1 MCSGEMIMAI
11 SSYSTV
17 TDKFANLTKIPD
29 ENMNEKNR
37 TQKYSGKIGLS
48 VDGVGKYSVTH
59 KDITN
64 ILAGDS
70 QSFLKRSLWE
80 FIRDLFPMYHIKEA
94 KQAIINFVTEPG
106 DKVEMFNRIKSL
118 ANEDQQWRFNATTEF
133 TVDENKDIIVS
144 RVFKININSKDNHND
159 VEENTMHSVFS
170 EDLSLDIYKHNIH
183 FDEKAFQSG
192 MLKIQFPNDNEKLSV
207 YLKNKIP
214 FENITIDLSALEK
227 EALASLKYC
236 NFKKVTFTG
245 AISYENLNGS
255 VFENCFFE
263 DCIFENVS
271 LVSSR
276 RRVKPN
282 NEIPIYGVFKGC
294 FLSHCDINNFNIDTS
309 KIYSVNQDSD
319 VGKPVGAYL
328 FMQSFV
334 YECTL
339 VNGVCKNASVI
350 ASSLLCCKIAK
361 LNGAEMDFIGTS
373 FYHDYRRD
381 YKYDNHFYYCD
392 FSSSDMTCK
401 RNGIRKDLLDFD
413 PREYFKK
420 DGGKLNLDKRISDF
434 IYINIFPN
442 MSEHHYINDKDVG
455 GDIEKYLKLSNCN
468 LLKTCLGE
476 SINGIKLDDCAID
489 PSTTWLSGNLAA
501 NTQIRIPVYMDMKG
515 AIAEN
520 GISDFMENLMEINS
534 WVEEFNNYGKDAKS
548 YYQKELLYLQSL
560 LVKLGSFNLDNEGKK
575 YQLND
580 EAIQY
585 IILNVLYNIEKDI
598 ANEIDIDKVNFMH
611 NLYTGF
617 FWQFHY
623 NEREYLKINRSGIS
637 NSKTFHFHFNF
648 NDLRA
653 LYSSYN
659 KNHKNDNLYDF
670 DSFDKMQKIFL
681 ALNVFKE
688 RTEINYRDYRKV
700 SKYVDD
706 KVDLFSGIERYL
718 LGVIEKN
725 NSYNE
730 ENYGNKKD
738 KYAKLIY
745 ERNYLVATK
754 DQLINESFE
763 LNNKDNKDKKDVA
776 RINEINEILKTID
789 GKLPNISDE
798 ILHLKDETERLE
810 EEYQQENTLNDV
822 VQNIRRWLKENEN
835 MVKAIKKIDTNN
847 MANK

>member
-1 MCSGEMIMAI
+1 MAI

-17 TDKFANLTKIPD
+17 TDKFATLTKMQD
-29 ENMNEKNR
+29 ENLNEKNR

-48 VDGVGKYSVTH
+48 VDDVGKYSVTH

-80 FIRDLFPMYHIKEA
+80 FILDLFPMYHIKEA
-94 KQAIINFVTEPG
+94 KQAIIDFVSETG
-106 DKVEMFNRIKSL
+106 DKADIFNKIKSL
-118 ANEDQQWRFNATTEF
+118 ADQDQQWRFNATTEF
-133 TVDENKDIIVS
+133 IVDENKDIIVS
-144 RVFKININSKDNHND
+144 RVFKININAQDHHIDAEKK
-159 VEENTMHSVFS
+159 TMHSLFS
-170 EDLSLDIYKHNIH
+170 EKISFDIYKHDIH

-192 MLKIQFPNDNEKLSV
+192 MLKIHFPNDNEKLSV

-236 NFKKVTFTG
+236 NFKNVTFTG
-245 AISYENLNGS
+245 NISYENLNGS

-263 DCIFENVS
+263 GCKFENVS
-271 LVSSR
+271 LISSR
-276 RRVKPN
+276 CRVELN
-282 NEIPIYGVFKGC
+282 NEIPIYGVFKEC
-294 FLSHCDINNFNIDTS
+294 FLYRCEIKNFNIDTS
-309 KIYSVNQDSD
+309 KIYSVNQDPN

-339 VNGVCKNASVI
+339 LNGVCKNASII

-361 LNGAEMDFIGTS
+361 LYGAEMDFIGTS
-373 FYHDYRRD
+373 FYHKYRCEL
-381 YKYDNHFYYCD
+381 KYDNHFYMCD

-420 DGGKLNLDKRISDF
+420 DGGKLNLDKHISNL
-434 IYINIFPN
+434 IYVNLFPN
-442 MSEHHYINDKDVG
+442 MSGGHYINDKYVAD
-455 GDIEKYLKLSNCN
+455 DIDKYLKLSNCN

-501 NTQIRIPVYMDMKG
+501 NSQIRIPVYMDMKG

-520 GISDFMENLMEINS
+520 GISDFMENLMEVNS
-534 WVEEFNNYGKDAKS
+534 WVEEFNNYGKDAIS
-548 YYQKELLYLQSL
+548 HYEKELLYLQSL
-560 LVKLGSFNLDNEGKK
+560 LVKLGSFNLDDEGKK
-575 YQLND
+575 YQLNG

-617 FWQFHY
+617 FWQRHY
-623 NEREYLKINRSGIS
+623 DERNYLKINRSAIS
-637 NSKTFHFHFNF
+637 NSARFHFHFNF
-648 NDLRA
+648 NDLRDI
-653 LYSSYN
+653 YKDYN
-659 KNHKNDNLYDF
+659 NNHEDDN
-670 DSFDKMQKIFL
+670 FDKMQKIFL
-681 ALNVFKE
+681 ALNEFKE

-706 KVDLFSGIERYL
+706 KVDLFSSIEQYL
-718 LGVIEKN
+718 RWVIEKN
-725 NSYNE
+725 NDYNK
-730 ENYGNKKD
+730 ENYGDIKD
-738 KYAKLIY
+738 KYAKLIV
-745 ERNYLVATK
+745 ERNDLVDTK
-754 DQLINESFE
+754 DQLIKEGFY
-763 LNNKDNKDKKDVA
+763 LNNKDNKDKKDA
-776 RINEINEILKTID
+776 ERINEIKGIIKVID
-789 GKLPNISDE
+789 GKIPNISKE

-810 EEYQQENTLNDV
+810 KEYQQENTLNDV
-822 VQNIRRWLKENEN
+822 VQNIRSWLKENEN
-835 MVKAIKKIDTNN
+835 MVKAIKKIDTE
-847 MANK
+847 

>member
-1 MCSGEMIMAI
+1 MAI

-17 TDKFANLTKIPD
+17 TDKFATLTKMQD
-29 ENMNEKNR
+29 ENLNEKNR

-48 VDGVGKYSVTH
+48 VDDVGKYSVTH

-80 FIRDLFPMYHIKEA
+80 FILDLFPMYHIKEA
-94 KQAIINFVTEPG
+94 KQAIIDFVSETG
-106 DKVEMFNRIKSL
+106 DKAEIFNKIKSL
-118 ANEDQQWRFNATTEF
+118 ADQDQQWRFNATTEF
-133 TVDENKDIIVS
+133 IVDENKDIIVS
-144 RVFKININSKDNHND
+144 RVFKININAQDHHIDAEKK
-159 VEENTMHSVFS
+159 TMHSLFS
-170 EDLSLDIYKHNIH
+170 EKISFDIYKHDIH

-236 NFKKVTFTG
+236 NFKNVTFTG
-245 AISYENLNGS
+245 NISYENLNGS

-263 DCIFENVS
+263 DCKFENVS
-271 LVSSR
+271 LISSR
-276 RRVKPN
+276 CRVKLN
-282 NEIPIYGVFKGC
+282 NEIPIYGVFKEC
-294 FLSHCDINNFNIDTS
+294 FLYRCEIKNFNIDTS
-309 KIYSVNQDSD
+309 KIYSVNQDPN

-339 VNGVCKNASVI
+339 LNGVCKNASII

-373 FYHDYRRD
+373 FYHKYRCEL
-381 YKYDNHFYYCD
+381 KYDNHFYMCD

-420 DGGKLNLDKRISDF
+420 DGGKLNLDKHISNL
-434 IYINIFPN
+434 IYVNLFPN
-442 MSEHHYINDKDVG
+442 MSGGRYINDKYVAD
-455 GDIEKYLKLSNCN
+455 DIDKYLKLSNCN

-501 NTQIRIPVYMDMKG
+501 NSQIRIPVYMDMKG

-520 GISDFMENLMEINS
+520 GISDFMENLMEVNS
-534 WVEEFNNYGKDAKS
+534 WVEEFNNYGKDAIS
-548 YYQKELLYLQSL
+548 HYEKELLYLQSL
-560 LVKLGSFNLDNEGKK
+560 LVKLGSFNLDDEGKK
-575 YQLND
+575 YQLNG

-617 FWQFHY
+617 FWQRHY
-623 NEREYLKINRSGIS
+623 DERNYLKINRSAIS
-637 NSKTFHFHFNF
+637 NSARFHFHFNF
-648 NDLRA
+648 NDLRDI
-653 LYSSYN
+653 YKDYN
-659 KNHKNDNLYDF
+659 NNHEDDN
-670 DSFDKMQKIFL
+670 FDKMQKIFL
-681 ALNVFKE
+681 ALNEFKE

-706 KVDLFSGIERYL
+706 KVDLFSSIEQYL
-718 LGVIEKN
+718 RWVIEKN
-725 NSYNE
+725 NDYNK
-730 ENYGNKKD
+730 ENYGDIKD
-738 KYAKLIY
+738 KYAKLIV
-745 ERNYLVATK
+745 ERNDLVDTK
-754 DQLINESFE
+754 DQLIKEGFY
-763 LNNKDNKDKKDVA
+763 LNNKDNKDKKDA
-776 RINEINEILKTID
+776 ERINEIKGIIKVID
-789 GKLPNISDE
+789 GKIPNISKE

-810 EEYQQENTLNDV
+810 KEYQQENTLNDV
-822 VQNIRRWLKENEN
+822 VQNIRSWLKENEN
-835 MVKAIKKIDTNN
+835 MVKAIKKIDTE
-847 MANK
+847 

>member
-1 MCSGEMIMAI
+1 M
-11 SSYSTV
+11 
-17 TDKFANLTKIPD
+17 
-29 ENMNEKNR
+29 
-37 TQKYSGKIGLS
+37 S

-94 KQAIINFVTEPG
+94 KQSIINFVTEPG

-118 ANEDQQWRFNATTEF
+118 AAQDQQWRFNATTEF

-144 RVFKININSKDNHND
+144 RVFKINIDSQEHHHDTEK
-159 VEENTMHSVFS
+159 NTMRSLFS
-170 EDLSLDIYKHNIH
+170 EELSLNIYKQNIH
-183 FDEKAFQSG
+183 FDEKVFQSG

-207 YLKNKIP
+207 YLKNKIS
-214 FENITIDLSALEK
+214 FEDITIDLSALEK
-227 EALASLKYC
+227 EVLASLKYC
-236 NFKKVTFTG
+236 NFKNVTFTG
-245 AISYENLNGS
+245 DISYENLNGS

-263 DCIFENVS
+263 DCKFENVS

-282 NEIPIYGVFKGC
+282 NEIPIYGVFKEC
-294 FLSHCDINNFNIDTS
+294 FLYRCEIKNFNIDTS
-309 KIYSVNQDSD
+309 KIYSVNQDPN
-319 VGKPVGAYL
+319 VGKLVGAYL

-334 YECTL
+334 NECTL
-339 VNGVCKNASVI
+339 QDGVCKNASVI
-350 ASSLLCCKIAK
+350 ASSMLCCKIAK

-373 FYHDYRRD
+373 FYHKYRCQ
-381 YKYDNHFYYCD
+381 YIYDNHFYNCD
-392 FSSSDMTCK
+392 FSSSDMTYK
-401 RNGIRKDLLDFD
+401 RNGIREDLLDFD

-420 DGGKLNLDKRISDF
+420 DGGKLNLDKRISDL

-442 MSEHHYINDKDVG
+442 MSDHHYINDKDVG

-468 LLKTCLGE
+468 LRQTCLGE
-476 SINGIKLDDCAID
+476 SINGITLNDCAID
-489 PSTTWLSGNLAA
+489 PSTTRLSVNIAA
-501 NTQIRIPVYMDMKG
+501 NTQISIPAYMEMKG

-534 WVEEFNNYGKDAKS
+534 WVEEFNKYGKDAINL
-548 YYQKELLYLQSL
+548 YQNELLYLQSYL
-560 LVKLGSFNLDNEGKK
+560 IKLGNFNLDDDGKK
-575 YQLND
+575 YKLNS

-585 IILNVLYNIEKDI
+585 IVYNVLHNIENDI
-598 ANEIDIDKVNFMH
+598 ANKIDLDKVNFMH
-611 NLYTGF
+611 ELYTGF

-718 LGVIEKN
+718 L
-725 NSYNE
+725 
-730 ENYGNKKD
+730 
-738 KYAKLIY
+738 
-745 ERNYLVATK
+745 
-754 DQLINESFE
+754 
-763 LNNKDNKDKKDVA
+763 
-776 RINEINEILKTID
+776 
-789 GKLPNISDE
+789 
-798 ILHLKDETERLE
+798 
-810 EEYQQENTLNDV
+810 
-822 VQNIRRWLKENEN
+822 
-835 MVKAIKKIDTNN
+835 
-847 MANK
+847 

>member
-1 MCSGEMIMAI
+1 MAI

-17 TDKFANLTKIPD
+17 TDKFATLTKMQD
-29 ENMNEKNR
+29 ENLNEKNR

-48 VDGVGKYSVTH
+48 VDDVGKYSVTH

-80 FIRDLFPMYHIKEA
+80 FILDLFPMYHIKKA
-94 KQAIINFVTEPG
+94 KQAIIDFVSETG
-106 DKVEMFNRIKSL
+106 DKADIFNKIKSL
-118 ANEDQQWRFNATTEF
+118 ADQDQQWRFNATTEF
-133 TVDENKDIIVS
+133 IVDENKDIIVS
-144 RVFKININSKDNHND
+144 RVFKININAQDHHIDAEKK
-159 VEENTMHSVFS
+159 TMHSLFS
-170 EDLSLDIYKHNIH
+170 EKISFDIYKHDIH

-192 MLKIQFPNDNEKLSV
+192 MLKIHFPNDNEKLSV

-236 NFKKVTFTG
+236 NFKNVTFTG
-245 AISYENLNGS
+245 NISYENLNGS

-263 DCIFENVS
+263 GCKFENVS
-271 LVSSR
+271 LISSR
-276 RRVKPN
+276 CRVKLN
-282 NEIPIYGVFKGC
+282 NEIPIYGVFKEC
-294 FLSHCDINNFNIDTS
+294 FLYRCEIKNFNIDTS
-309 KIYSVNQDSD
+309 KIYSVNQDPN

-339 VNGVCKNASVI
+339 LNGVCKNASII

-373 FYHDYRRD
+373 FHHKYRCEL
-381 YKYDNHFYYCD
+381 KYDNHFYMCD

-420 DGGKLNLDKRISDF
+420 DGGKLNLDKHISNL
-434 IYINIFPN
+434 IYVNLFPN
-442 MSEHHYINDKDVG
+442 MSGGRYINDKYVAD
-455 GDIEKYLKLSNCN
+455 DIDKYLKLSNCN

-501 NTQIRIPVYMDMKG
+501 NSQIRIPVYMDMKG

-520 GISDFMENLMEINS
+520 GISDFMENLMEVNS
-534 WVEEFNNYGKDAKS
+534 WVEEFNNYGKDAIS
-548 YYQKELLYLQSL
+548 HYEKELLYLQSL
-560 LVKLGSFNLDNEGKK
+560 LVKLGSFNLDDEGKK
-575 YQLND
+575 YQLNG

-617 FWQFHY
+617 FWQRHY
-623 NEREYLKINRSGIS
+623 DELNYLKINRSAIS
-637 NSKTFHFHFNF
+637 NSARFHFHFNF
-648 NDLRA
+648 NDLRDI
-653 LYSSYN
+653 YKDYN
-659 KNHKNDNLYDF
+659 NNHEDDN
-670 DSFDKMQKIFL
+670 FDKMQKIFL
-681 ALNVFKE
+681 ALNEFKE

-706 KVDLFSGIERYL
+706 KVDLFSSIEQYL
-718 LGVIEKN
+718 RWVIEKN
-725 NSYNE
+725 NDYNK
-730 ENYGNKKD
+730 ENYGDIKG
-738 KYAKLIY
+738 KYAKLIV
-745 ERNYLVATK
+745 ERNDLVDTK
-754 DQLINESFE
+754 DQLIKEGFY
-763 LNNKDNKDKKDVA
+763 LNNKDNKDKKDA
-776 RINEINEILKTID
+776 ERINEIKGIIKVID
-789 GKLPNISDE
+789 GKIPNISKE

-810 EEYQQENTLNDV
+810 KEYQQENTLNDV
-822 VQNIRRWLKENEN
+822 VQNIRSWLKENEN
-835 MVKAIKKIDTNN
+835 MVKAIKKIDTE
-847 MANK
+847 

>member
-1 MCSGEMIMAI
+1 MAI

-271 LVSSR
+271 LVRSR

-339 VNGVCKNASVI
+339 LNGVCKNASVI

-373 FYHDYRRD
+373 FYHDYRRE

-776 RINEINEILKTID
+776 RINEIKEILKTID

>member
-1 MCSGEMIMAI
+1 MIMAI

-339 VNGVCKNASVI
+339 LNGVCKNASVI

-373 FYHDYRRD
+373 FYHDYRRE

-776 RINEINEILKTID
+776 RINEIKEILKTID

-835 MVKAIKKIDTNN
+835 MVKAIKKIDTE
-847 MANK
+847 

>member
-1 MCSGEMIMAI
+1 MSL
-11 SSYSTV
+11 
-17 TDKFANLTKIPD
+17 DD
-29 ENMNEKNR
+29 
-37 TQKYSGKIGLS
+37 
-48 VDGVGKYSVTH
+48 VGKYSITH

-80 FIRDLFPMYHIKEA
+80 FILDLFPMSHIKEA
-94 KQAIINFVTEPG
+94 KQAIVDFVTKTD
-106 DKVEMFNRIKSL
+106 DKVEMFNRVKSL
-118 ANEDQQWRFNATTEF
+118 ADQDQQWRFNTTTEF

-144 RVFKININSKDNHND
+144 RVFNININAQDYHND
-159 VEENTMHSVFS
+159 AEKNTMRSLFS
-170 EDLSLDIYKHNIH
+170 EELSLDIYKHDIH
-183 FDEKAFQSG
+183 FDQKAFQSG

-255 VFENCFFE
+255 VFGNCFFE

-276 RRVKPN
+276 YRVKPN
-282 NEIPIYGVFKGC
+282 NEIPIYGVFKEC
-294 FLSHCDINNFNIDTS
+294 FLYRCEIKNFNIDTS
-309 KIYSVNQDSD
+309 KIYSVNQDPN

-334 YECTL
+334 DECTL
-339 VNGVCKNASVI
+339 QDGVCKNASVI

-373 FYHDYRRD
+373 FYHKYKCEL
-381 YKYDNHFYYCD
+381 KYDNHFYNCD
-392 FSSSDMTCK
+392 FSSSDMTYK

-420 DGGKLNLDKRISDF
+420 DGGKLNLDKRISDL
-434 IYINIFPN
+434 IYINLFPK
-442 MSEHHYINDKDVG
+442 MSGGRYINDKYVA

-468 LLKTCLGE
+468 LLETCLGE
-476 SINGIKLDDCAID
+476 SINGITLNDCAID
-489 PSTTWLSGNLAA
+489 HLTTWLSSNLAA

-520 GISDFMENLMEINS
+520 GISDFMKNLMEINS
-534 WVEEFNNYGKDAKS
+534 WVEEFNNHGKDAES

-560 LVKLGSFNLDNEGKK
+560 LVKLGRFNLDDEGKK
-575 YQLND
+575 YQLNG

-585 IILNVLYNIEKDI
+585 IILKVLYNIEKDI

-611 NLYTGF
+611 KLYTGF
-617 FWQFHY
+617 FWQRPY
-623 NEREYLKINRSGIS
+623 DQRNYLKINRSAIS
-637 NSKTFHFHFNF
+637 NSKTFHFHFDF
-648 NDLRA
+648 NDLRNI
-653 LYSSYN
+653 YKEYN
-659 KNHKNDNLYDF
+659 KNHKD

-681 ALNVFKE
+681 ALNEFKE
-688 RTEINYRDYRKV
+688 RTKINYRDYRKV

-706 KVDLFSGIERYL
+706 KVDLFSGIEQYL
-718 LGVIEKN
+718 REVIEKN
-725 NSYNE
+725 NSYNK
-730 ENYGNKKD
+730 ENYTAKKQKEAD
-738 KYAKLIY
+738 LFMLRNNLVKTKAKLS
-745 ERNYLVATK
+745 E
-754 DQLINESFE
+754 ESCM
-763 LNNKDNKDKKDVA
+763 LNKEDKKDA
-776 RINEINEILKTID
+776 AKIRKINETLNKIDDEIATID
-789 GKLPNISDE
+789 KE
-798 ILHLKDETERLE
+798 IVKLKDETERLE
-810 EEYQQENTLNDV
+810 KEYEQENTLNDV
-822 VQNIRRWLKENEN
+822 VQNIRSWLKENQN
-835 MVKAIKKIDTNN
+835 MVKAIKKIDTE
-847 MANK
+847 

>member
-1 MCSGEMIMAI
+1 MSL
-11 SSYSTV
+11 
-17 TDKFANLTKIPD
+17 DD
-29 ENMNEKNR
+29 
-37 TQKYSGKIGLS
+37 
-48 VDGVGKYSVTH
+48 VGKYSVTH

-80 FIRDLFPMYHIKEA
+80 FILDLFPMSHIKEA
-94 KQAIINFVTEPG
+94 KQAIVDFVTKTD
-106 DKVEMFNRIKSL
+106 DKVEMFNRVKSL
-118 ANEDQQWRFNATTEF
+118 ADQDQQWRFNTTTEF

-144 RVFKININSKDNHND
+144 RVFNININAQDYHND
-159 VEENTMHSVFS
+159 AEKNTMRSLFS
-170 EDLSLDIYKHNIH
+170 EELSLDIYKHDIH
-183 FDEKAFQSG
+183 FDQKAFQSG

-255 VFENCFFE
+255 VFGNCFFE

-276 RRVKPN
+276 YRVKPN
-282 NEIPIYGVFKGC
+282 NEIPIYGVFKEC
-294 FLSHCDINNFNIDTS
+294 FLYRCEIKNFNIDTS
-309 KIYSVNQDSD
+309 KIYSVNQEPN

-334 YECTL
+334 DECTL
-339 VNGVCKNASVI
+339 QDGVCKNASVI

-373 FYHDYRRD
+373 FYHKYKCEL
-381 YKYDNHFYYCD
+381 KYDNHFYNCD
-392 FSSSDMTCK
+392 FSSSDMTYK

-420 DGGKLNLDKRISDF
+420 DGGKLNLDKRISDL
-434 IYINIFPN
+434 IYINLFPK
-442 MSEHHYINDKDVG
+442 MSGGRYINDKYVA

-468 LLKTCLGE
+468 LLETCLGE
-476 SINGIKLDDCAID
+476 SINGITLNDCAID
-489 PSTTWLSGNLAA
+489 HLTTWLSGNLAA

-520 GISDFMENLMEINS
+520 GISDFMKNLMEINS
-534 WVEEFNNYGKDAKS
+534 WVEEFNNHGKDAES

-560 LVKLGSFNLDNEGKK
+560 LVKLGRFNLDDEGKK
-575 YQLND
+575 YQLNG

-585 IILNVLYNIEKDI
+585 IILKVLYNIEKDI

-611 NLYTGF
+611 KLYTGF
-617 FWQFHY
+617 FWQRPY
-623 NEREYLKINRSGIS
+623 DQRNYLKINRSAIS
-637 NSKTFHFHFNF
+637 NSKTFHFHFDF
-648 NDLRA
+648 NDLRNI
-653 LYSSYN
+653 YKEYN
-659 KNHKNDNLYDF
+659 KNHKD

-681 ALNVFKE
+681 ALNEFKE
-688 RTEINYRDYRKV
+688 RTKINYRDYRKV

-706 KVDLFSGIERYL
+706 KVDLFSGIEQYL
-718 LGVIEKN
+718 REVIEKN
-725 NSYNE
+725 NSYNK
-730 ENYGNKKD
+730 ENYTAKKQKEAD
-738 KYAKLIY
+738 LFMLRNNLVKTKAKLS
-745 ERNYLVATK
+745 E
-754 DQLINESFE
+754 ESCM
-763 LNNKDNKDKKDVA
+763 LNKEDKKDA
-776 RINEINEILKTID
+776 AKIRKINETLNKIDDEIATID
-789 GKLPNISDE
+789 KE
-798 ILHLKDETERLE
+798 IVKLKDETERLE
-810 EEYQQENTLNDV
+810 KEYEQENTLNDV
-822 VQNIRRWLKENEN
+822 VQNIRSWLKENQN
-835 MVKAIKKIDTNN
+835 MVKAIKKIDTE
-847 MANK
+847 

>member
-1 MCSGEMIMAI
+1 MAI

-17 TDKFANLTKIPD
+17 TDKFANLTKMPD

-339 VNGVCKNASVI
+339 LNGVCKNASVI

-373 FYHDYRRD
+373 FYHDYRRE

-476 SINGIKLDDCAID
+476 SINGIEFYDCAID

-534 WVEEFNNYGKDAKS
+534 WVEEFNNYSKDAKS
-548 YYQKELLYLQSL
+548 HYQKELLYLKSL
-560 LVKLGSFNLDNEGKK
+560 LVKLGSFNLDDEGKK

-585 IILNVLYNIEKDI
+585 IILNVLHNIEKDI

-653 LYSSYN
+653 LYSSYD
-659 KNHKNDNLYDF
+659 KNHKNDNFYDF

-681 ALNVFKE
+681 ALNEFKD
-688 RTEINYRDYRKV
+688 RSKINYRDYREV
-700 SKYVDD
+700 SEYIID
-706 KVDLFSGIERYL
+706 KIDLFSSIEQYL
-718 LGVIEKN
+718 QTVIEKN
-725 NSYNE
+725 NSYNK
-730 ENYGNKKD
+730 ENYGDKKD
-738 KYAKLIY
+738 KYANLMVEI
-745 ERNYLVATK
+745 NDLVDTK
-754 DQLINESFE
+754 DQLTKEDFY
-763 LNNKDNKDKKDVA
+763 LNNKDNKDKKDVD
-776 RINEINEILKTID
+776 RINEIKRIIKIID
-789 GKLPNISDE
+789 GKIPNISKE
-798 ILHLKDETERLE
+798 ILYLKDETERLE
-810 EEYQQENTLNDV
+810 KEYQQENTLNDV
-822 VQNIRRWLKENEN
+822 VQNIRRWLKENQN
-835 MVKAIKKIDTNN
+835 MVKAIKKTDTE
-847 MANK
+847 

>member
-1 MCSGEMIMAI
+1 MAI

-17 TDKFANLTKIPD
+17 TDKFATLTKMPD
-29 ENMNEKNR
+29 ENLNEKNR

-48 VDGVGKYSVTH
+48 LDDVGKYSVTH

-80 FIRDLFPMYHIKEA
+80 FILDLFPMSHIKEA
-94 KQAIINFVTEPG
+94 KQAIVDFVTKTD
-106 DKVEMFNRIKSL
+106 DKVEMFNRVKSL
-118 ANEDQQWRFNATTEF
+118 ADQDQQWRFNTTTEF

-144 RVFKININSKDNHND
+144 RVFNININAQDYHND
-159 VEENTMHSVFS
+159 AEKNTMRSLFS
-170 EDLSLDIYKHNIH
+170 EELSLDIYKHDIH
-183 FDEKAFQSG
+183 FDQKAFQSG

-255 VFENCFFE
+255 VFGNCFFE

-276 RRVKPN
+276 YRVKPN
-282 NEIPIYGVFKGC
+282 NEIPIYGVFKEC
-294 FLSHCDINNFNIDTS
+294 FLYRCEIKNFNIDTS
-309 KIYSVNQDSD
+309 KIYSVNQDPN

-339 VNGVCKNASVI
+339 LNGVCKNASII

-373 FYHDYRRD
+373 FYHKYRCEL
-381 YKYDNHFYYCD
+381 KYDNHFYMCD

-420 DGGKLNLDKRISDF
+420 DGGKLNLDKHISNL
-434 IYINIFPN
+434 IYVNLFPN
-442 MSEHHYINDKDVG
+442 MSGGRYINDKYVAD
-455 GDIEKYLKLSNCN
+455 DIDKYLKLSNCN

-501 NTQIRIPVYMDMKG
+501 NSQIRIPVYMDMKG

-520 GISDFMENLMEINS
+520 GISDFMENLMEVNS
-534 WVEEFNNYGKDAKS
+534 WVEEFNNHGKDAIS
-548 YYQKELLYLQSL
+548 HYEKELLYLQSL
-560 LVKLGSFNLDNEGKK
+560 LVKLGSFNLDDEGKK
-575 YQLND
+575 YQLNG

-617 FWQFHY
+617 FWQRPY
-623 NEREYLKINRSGIS
+623 DERNYLKINRSAIS
-637 NSKTFHFHFNF
+637 NSARFHFHFNF
-648 NDLRA
+648 NDLRDI
-653 LYSSYN
+653 YKDYN
-659 KNHKNDNLYDF
+659 NNHEDDN
-670 DSFDKMQKIFL
+670 FDKMQKIFL
-681 ALNVFKE
+681 ALNEFKE
-688 RTEINYRDYRKV
+688 RTEINYRDYRNV

-706 KVDLFSGIERYL
+706 KVDLFSSIEQYL
-718 LGVIEKN
+718 RWIIEKN
-725 NSYNE
+725 NDYNK
-730 ENYGNKKD
+730 ENYGDIKD
-738 KYAKLIY
+738 KYAKLMV
-745 ERNYLVATK
+745 ERNDLVDTK
-754 DQLINESFE
+754 DQLIKEVFY
-763 LNNKDNKDKKDVA
+763 LNNKDDKDKKYAD
-776 RINEINEILKTID
+776 RINEIKGIIKTID
-789 GKLPNISDE
+789 EKVPNISKE
-798 ILHLKDETERLE
+798 ILHLKDKTERLE
-810 EEYQQENTLNDV
+810 KEYEQENTLNDV
-822 VQNIRRWLKENEN
+822 VQNIRSWLKENQN
-835 MVKAIKKIDTNN
+835 MVKAIKKIDTE
-847 MANK
+847 

>member
-1 MCSGEMIMAI
+1 MAI

-17 TDKFANLTKIPD
+17 TDKFATLTKMPD
-29 ENMNEKNR
+29 ENLNEKNR

-48 VDGVGKYSVTH
+48 LDDVGKYSVTH

-80 FIRDLFPMYHIKEA
+80 FILVLFPMSHIKEA
-94 KQAIINFVTEPG
+94 KQAIVDFVTKTD
-106 DKVEMFNRIKSL
+106 DKVEMFNRVKSL
-118 ANEDQQWRFNATTEF
+118 ADQDQQWRFNTTTEF

-144 RVFKININSKDNHND
+144 RVFNININAQDYHND
-159 VEENTMHSVFS
+159 AEKNTMRSLFS
-170 EDLSLDIYKHNIH
+170 EELSLDIYKHDIH
-183 FDEKAFQSG
+183 FDQKAFQSG

-255 VFENCFFE
+255 VFGNCFFE

-276 RRVKPN
+276 YRVKPN
-282 NEIPIYGVFKGC
+282 NEIPIYGVFKEC
-294 FLSHCDINNFNIDTS
+294 FLYRCEIKKFNIDTS
-309 KIYSVNQDSD
+309 KIYSVNQDPN

-339 VNGVCKNASVI
+339 LNGVCKNASII

-373 FYHDYRRD
+373 FYHKYRCEL
-381 YKYDNHFYYCD
+381 KYDNHFYMCD

-420 DGGKLNLDKRISDF
+420 DGGKLNLDKHISNL
-434 IYINIFPN
+434 IYVNLFPN
-442 MSEHHYINDKDVG
+442 MSGGRYINDKYVAD
-455 GDIEKYLKLSNCN
+455 DIDKYLKLSNCN

-501 NTQIRIPVYMDMKG
+501 NSQIRIPVYMDMKG

-520 GISDFMENLMEINS
+520 GISDFMENLMEVNS
-534 WVEEFNNYGKDAKS
+534 WVEEFNNHGKDAIS
-548 YYQKELLYLQSL
+548 HYEKELLYLQSL
-560 LVKLGSFNLDNEGKK
+560 LVKLGSFNLDDEGKK
-575 YQLND
+575 YQLNG

-617 FWQFHY
+617 FWQRPY
-623 NEREYLKINRSGIS
+623 DERNYLKINRSAIS
-637 NSKTFHFHFNF
+637 NSARFHFHFNF
-648 NDLRA
+648 NDLRDI
-653 LYSSYN
+653 YKDYN
-659 KNHKNDNLYDF
+659 NNHEDDN
-670 DSFDKMQKIFL
+670 FDKMQKIFL
-681 ALNVFKE
+681 ALNEFKE
-688 RTEINYRDYRKV
+688 RTEINYRDYRNV

-706 KVDLFSGIERYL
+706 KVDLFSSIEQYL
-718 LGVIEKN
+718 WWIIEKN
-725 NSYNE
+725 NDYNK
-730 ENYGNKKD
+730 ENYGDIKD
-738 KYAKLIY
+738 KYAKLMV
-745 ERNYLVATK
+745 ERNDLVDTK
-754 DQLINESFE
+754 DQLIKEVFY
-763 LNNKDNKDKKDVA
+763 LNNKDNKDKKYAD
-776 RINEINEILKTID
+776 RINEIKGIIKTID
-789 GKLPNISDE
+789 EKVPNISKE
-798 ILHLKDETERLE
+798 ILHLKDKTERLE
-810 EEYQQENTLNDV
+810 KEYEQENTLNDV
-822 VQNIRRWLKENEN
+822 VQNIRSWLKENQN
-835 MVKAIKKIDTNN
+835 MVKAIKKIDTE
-847 MANK
+847 

>member
-1 MCSGEMIMAI
+1 M
-11 SSYSTV
+11 
-17 TDKFANLTKIPD
+17 
-29 ENMNEKNR
+29 
-37 TQKYSGKIGLS
+37 S

-339 VNGVCKNASVI
+339 LNGVCKNASVI

-373 FYHDYRRD
+373 FYHDYRRE

-745 ERNYLVATK
+745 ERNYL
-754 DQLINESFE
+754 
-763 LNNKDNKDKKDVA
+763 
-776 RINEINEILKTID
+776 
-789 GKLPNISDE
+789 
-798 ILHLKDETERLE
+798 
-810 EEYQQENTLNDV
+810 
-822 VQNIRRWLKENEN
+822 
-835 MVKAIKKIDTNN
+835 
-847 MANK
+847 

>member
-1 MCSGEMIMAI
+1 MSL
-11 SSYSTV
+11 
-17 TDKFANLTKIPD
+17 DD
-29 ENMNEKNR
+29 
-37 TQKYSGKIGLS
+37 
-48 VDGVGKYSVTH
+48 VGKYSVTH

-80 FIRDLFPMYHIKEA
+80 FILDLFPMSHIKEA
-94 KQAIINFVTEPG
+94 KQAIVDFVTKTD
-106 DKVEMFNRIKSL
+106 DKVEMFNRVKSL
-118 ANEDQQWRFNATTEF
+118 ADQDQQWRFNTTTEF

-144 RVFKININSKDNHND
+144 RVFNININAQDYHND
-159 VEENTMHSVFS
+159 AEKNTMRSLFS
-170 EDLSLDIYKHNIH
+170 EELSLDIYKHDIH
-183 FDEKAFQSG
+183 FDQKAFQSG

-207 YLKNKIP
+207 YLKNKIL

-236 NFKKVTFTG
+236 NFKKMTFTG

-255 VFENCFFE
+255 VFGNCFFE

-276 RRVKPN
+276 YRVKPN
-282 NEIPIYGVFKGC
+282 NEIPIYGVFKEC
-294 FLSHCDINNFNIDTS
+294 FLYRCEIKNFNIDTS
-309 KIYSVNQDSD
+309 KIYSVNQDPN

-339 VNGVCKNASVI
+339 LNGVCKNASII

-373 FYHDYRRD
+373 FYHKYRCEL
-381 YKYDNHFYYCD
+381 KYDNHFYMCD

-420 DGGKLNLDKRISDF
+420 DGGKLNLDKHISNL
-434 IYINIFPN
+434 IYVNLFPN
-442 MSEHHYINDKDVG
+442 MSGGRYINDKYVAD
-455 GDIEKYLKLSNCN
+455 DIDKYLKLSNCN
-468 LLKTCLGE
+468 LLKTCFGE

-501 NTQIRIPVYMDMKG
+501 NSQIRIPVYMDMKG

-520 GISDFMENLMEINS
+520 GISDFMENLMEVNS
-534 WVEEFNNYGKDAKS
+534 WVEEFNNHGKDAIS
-548 YYQKELLYLQSL
+548 HYEKELLYLQSL
-560 LVKLGSFNLDNEGKK
+560 LVKLGSFNLDDEGKK
-575 YQLND
+575 YQLNG

-617 FWQFHY
+617 FWQRPY
-623 NEREYLKINRSGIS
+623 DERNYLKINRSAIS
-637 NSKTFHFHFNF
+637 NSARFHFHFNF
-648 NDLRA
+648 NDLRDI
-653 LYSSYN
+653 YKDYN
-659 KNHKNDNLYDF
+659 NNHEDDN
-670 DSFDKMQKIFL
+670 FDKMQKIFL
-681 ALNVFKE
+681 ALNEFKE
-688 RTEINYRDYRKV
+688 RTEINYRDYRNV

-706 KVDLFSGIERYL
+706 KVDLFSSIEQYL
-718 LGVIEKN
+718 RWIIEKN
-725 NSYNE
+725 NDYNK
-730 ENYGNKKD
+730 ENYGDIKD
-738 KYAKLIY
+738 KYAKLMV
-745 ERNYLVATK
+745 ERNDLVDTK
-754 DQLINESFE
+754 DQLIKEVFY
-763 LNNKDNKDKKDVA
+763 LNNKDNKDKKYAD
-776 RINEINEILKTID
+776 RINEIKGIIKTID
-789 GKLPNISDE
+789 EKVPNISKE
-798 ILHLKDETERLE
+798 ILHLKDKTERLE
-810 EEYQQENTLNDV
+810 KEYEQENTLNDV
-822 VQNIRRWLKENEN
+822 VQNIRSWLKENQN
-835 MVKAIKKIDTNN
+835 MVKAIKKIDTE
-847 MANK
+847 

>member
-1 MCSGEMIMAI
+1 MAI

-17 TDKFANLTKIPD
+17 TDKFATLTKMPD
-29 ENMNEKNR
+29 ENLNEKNR

-48 VDGVGKYSVTH
+48 LDDVGKYSVTH

-80 FIRDLFPMYHIKEA
+80 FILDLFPMSHIKEA
-94 KQAIINFVTEPG
+94 KQAIVDFVTKTD
-106 DKVEMFNRIKSL
+106 DKVEMFNRVKSL
-118 ANEDQQWRFNATTEF
+118 ADQDQQWRFNTTTEF

-144 RVFKININSKDNHND
+144 RVFNININAQDYHND
-159 VEENTMHSVFS
+159 AEKNTMRSLFS
-170 EDLSLDIYKHNIH
+170 EELSLDIYKHDIH
-183 FDEKAFQSG
+183 FDQKAFQSG

-255 VFENCFFE
+255 VFGNCFFE

-276 RRVKPN
+276 YRVKPN
-282 NEIPIYGVFKGC
+282 NEIPIYGVFKEC
-294 FLSHCDINNFNIDTS
+294 FLYRCEIKNFNIDTS
-309 KIYSVNQDSD
+309 KIYSVNQDPN

-339 VNGVCKNASVI
+339 LNGVCKNASII

-373 FYHDYRRD
+373 FYHKYRCEL
-381 YKYDNHFYYCD
+381 KYDNHFYMCD

-420 DGGKLNLDKRISDF
+420 DGGKLNLDKHISNL
-434 IYINIFPN
+434 IYVNLFPN
-442 MSEHHYINDKDVG
+442 MSGGRYINDKYVAD
-455 GDIEKYLKLSNCN
+455 DIDKYLKLSNCN

-501 NTQIRIPVYMDMKG
+501 NSQIRIPVYMDMKG

-520 GISDFMENLMEINS
+520 GISDFMENLMEVNS
-534 WVEEFNNYGKDAKS
+534 WVEEFNNHGKDAIS
-548 YYQKELLYLQSL
+548 HYEKELLYLQSL
-560 LVKLGSFNLDNEGKK
+560 LVKLGSFNLDDEGKK
-575 YQLND
+575 YQLNG

-617 FWQFHY
+617 FWQRPY
-623 NEREYLKINRSGIS
+623 DERNYLKINRSAIS
-637 NSKTFHFHFNF
+637 NSARFHFHFNF
-648 NDLRA
+648 NDLRDI
-653 LYSSYN
+653 YKDYN
-659 KNHKNDNLYDF
+659 NNHEDDN
-670 DSFDKMQKIFL
+670 FDKMQKIFL
-681 ALNVFKE
+681 ALNEFKE
-688 RTEINYRDYRKV
+688 RTEINYRDYRNV

-706 KVDLFSGIERYL
+706 KVDLFSSIEQYL
-718 LGVIEKN
+718 RWIIEKN
-725 NSYNE
+725 NDYNK
-730 ENYGNKKD
+730 ENYGDIKD
-738 KYAKLIY
+738 KYAKLMV
-745 ERNYLVATK
+745 ERNDLVDTK
-754 DQLINESFE
+754 DQLIKEVFY
-763 LNNKDNKDKKDVA
+763 LNNKDNKDKKYAD
-776 RINEINEILKTID
+776 RINEIKRIIKTID
-789 GKLPNISDE
+789 EKVPNISKE
-798 ILHLKDETERLE
+798 ILHLKDKTERLE
-810 EEYQQENTLNDV
+810 KEYEQENTLNDV
-822 VQNIRRWLKENEN
+822 VQNIRSWLKENQN
-835 MVKAIKKIDTNN
+835 MVKAIKKIDTE
-847 MANK
+847 

>member
-1 MCSGEMIMAI
+1 M
-11 SSYSTV
+11 
-17 TDKFANLTKIPD
+17 
-29 ENMNEKNR
+29 
-37 TQKYSGKIGLS
+37 S

-339 VNGVCKNASVI
+339 LNGVCKNASVI

-373 FYHDYRRD
+373 FYHDYRRE

-476 SINGIKLDDCAID
+476 SINGIEFYDCAID

-534 WVEEFNNYGKDAKS
+534 WVEEFNNYSKDAKS
-548 YYQKELLYLQSL
+548 HYQKELLYLKSL
-560 LVKLGSFNLDNEGKK
+560 LVKLGSFNLDDEGKK

-585 IILNVLYNIEKDI
+585 IILNVLHNIEKDI

-653 LYSSYN
+653 LYSSYD
-659 KNHKNDNLYDF
+659 KNHKNDNFYDF

-681 ALNVFKE
+681 ALNEFKD
-688 RTEINYRDYRKV
+688 RSKINYRDYREV
-700 SKYVDD
+700 SEYIID
-706 KVDLFSGIERYL
+706 KIDLFSSIEQYL
-718 LGVIEKN
+718 QTVIEKN
-725 NSYNE
+725 NSYNK
-730 ENYGNKKD
+730 ENYGDKKD
-738 KYAKLIY
+738 KYANLMVEI
-745 ERNYLVATK
+745 NDLVDTK
-754 DQLINESFE
+754 DQLTKEDFY
-763 LNNKDNKDKKDVA
+763 LNNKDNKDKKDVD
-776 RINEINEILKTID
+776 RINEIKRIIKIID
-789 GKLPNISDE
+789 GKIPNISKE
-798 ILHLKDETERLE
+798 ILYLKDETERLE
-810 EEYQQENTLNDV
+810 KEYQQENTLNDV
-822 VQNIRRWLKENEN
+822 VQNIRRWLKENQN
-835 MVKAIKKIDTNN
+835 MVKAIKKTDTE
-847 MANK
+847 

>member
-1 MCSGEMIMAI
+1 MAI

-17 TDKFANLTKIPD
+17 TDKFANLTKMPD

-339 VNGVCKNASVI
+339 LNGVCKNASVI

-373 FYHDYRRD
+373 FYHDYRRE

-476 SINGIKLDDCAID
+476 SINGIEFYDCAID

-534 WVEEFNNYGKDAKS
+534 WVEEFNNYSKDAKS
-548 YYQKELLYLQSL
+548 HYQKELLYLKSL
-560 LVKLGSFNLDNEGKK
+560 LVKLGSFNLDDEGKK

-585 IILNVLYNIEKDI
+585 IILNVLHNIEKDI

-653 LYSSYN
+653 LYSSYD
-659 KNHKNDNLYDF
+659 KNHKNDNFYDF

-681 ALNVFKE
+681 ALNEFKD
-688 RTEINYRDYRKV
+688 RSKINYRDYREV
-700 SKYVDD
+700 SEYIID
-706 KVDLFSGIERYL
+706 KIDLFSSIEQYL
-718 LGVIEKN
+718 QTVIEKN
-725 NSYNE
+725 NSYNK
-730 ENYGNKKD
+730 ENYGDKKY
-738 KYAKLIY
+738 KYANLMVEI
-745 ERNYLVATK
+745 NDLVDTK
-754 DQLINESFE
+754 DQLTKEDFY
-763 LNNKDNKDKKDVA
+763 LNNKDNKDKKDVD
-776 RINEINEILKTID
+776 RINEIKRIIKIID
-789 GKLPNISDE
+789 GKIPNISKE
-798 ILHLKDETERLE
+798 ILYLKDETERLE
-810 EEYQQENTLNDV
+810 KEYQQENTLNDV
-822 VQNIRRWLKENEN
+822 VQNIRRWLKENQN
-835 MVKAIKKIDTNN
+835 MVKAIKKTDTE
-847 MANK
+847 

>member
-1 MCSGEMIMAI
+1 MSL
-11 SSYSTV
+11 
-17 TDKFANLTKIPD
+17 DD
-29 ENMNEKNR
+29 
-37 TQKYSGKIGLS
+37 
-48 VDGVGKYSVTH
+48 VGKYSVTH

-80 FIRDLFPMYHIKEA
+80 FILDLFPMSHIKEA
-94 KQAIINFVTEPG
+94 KQAIVDFVTKTD
-106 DKVEMFNRIKSL
+106 DKVEMFNRVKSL
-118 ANEDQQWRFNATTEF
+118 ADQEQQWRFNTTTEF

-144 RVFKININSKDNHND
+144 RVFNININAQDYHND
-159 VEENTMHSVFS
+159 AEKNTMRSLFP
-170 EDLSLDIYKHNIH
+170 EELSLDIYKHDIH
-183 FDEKAFQSG
+183 FDQKAFQSG

-255 VFENCFFE
+255 VFGNCFFE

-276 RRVKPN
+276 YRVKPN
-282 NEIPIYGVFKGC
+282 NEIPIYGVFKEC
-294 FLSHCDINNFNIDTS
+294 FLYRCEIKNFNIDTS
-309 KIYSVNQDSD
+309 KIYSVNQDPN

-334 YECTL
+334 DECTL
-339 VNGVCKNASVI
+339 QDGVCKNASVI

-373 FYHDYRRD
+373 FYHKYKCEL
-381 YKYDNHFYYCD
+381 KYDNHFYNCD
-392 FSSSDMTCK
+392 FSSSDMTYK

-420 DGGKLNLDKRISDF
+420 DGGKLNLDKHISNL
-434 IYINIFPN
+434 IYVNLFPN
-442 MSEHHYINDKDVG
+442 MSGGRYINDKYVAD
-455 GDIEKYLKLSNCN
+455 DIDKYLKLSNCN

-489 PSTTWLSGNLAA
+489 HLTTWLSGNLAA

-520 GISDFMENLMEINS
+520 GISDFMKNLMEINS
-534 WVEEFNNYGKDAKS
+534 WVEEFNKYGKDAES
-548 YYQKELLYLQSL
+548 HYQKELLYLQSL
-560 LVKLGSFNLDNEGKK
+560 LVKLGRFNLDDEGKK
-575 YQLND
+575 YQLNG

-585 IILNVLYNIEKDI
+585 IILKVLYNIEKDI

-611 NLYTGF
+611 KLYTGF
-617 FWQFHY
+617 FWQRPY
-623 NEREYLKINRSGIS
+623 DQRNYLKINRSAIS
-637 NSKTFHFHFNF
+637 NSKTFHFHFDF
-648 NDLRA
+648 NDLRNI
-653 LYSSYN
+653 YKEYN
-659 KNHKNDNLYDF
+659 KNHKD

-681 ALNVFKE
+681 ALNEFKE
-688 RTEINYRDYRKV
+688 RTKINYRDYRKV

-706 KVDLFSGIERYL
+706 KVDLFSGIEQYL
-718 LGVIEKN
+718 RWVIEKN
-725 NSYNE
+725 NDYNK
-730 ENYGNKKD
+730 ENYGDIKD
-738 KYAKLIY
+738 KYAKLIV
-745 ERNYLVATK
+745 ERNDLVDTK
-754 DQLINESFE
+754 DQLIKEDFY
-763 LNNKDNKDKKDVA
+763 LNNKDNKDKKDA
-776 RINEINEILKTID
+776 ERINEIKGIIKVID
-789 GKLPNISDE
+789 GKIPNISKE

-810 EEYQQENTLNDV
+810 KEYQQENTLNDV
-822 VQNIRRWLKENEN
+822 VQNIRSWLKENEN
-835 MVKAIKKIDTNN
+835 MVKAIKKIDTE
-847 MANK
+847 

>member
-1 MCSGEMIMAI
+1 MAI

-17 TDKFANLTKIPD
+17 TDKFATLTKMPD
-29 ENMNEKNR
+29 ENLNEKNR

-48 VDGVGKYSVTH
+48 LDDVGKYSVTH

-80 FIRDLFPMYHIKEA
+80 FILDLFPMSHIKEA
-94 KQAIINFVTEPG
+94 KQAIVDFVTKTD
-106 DKVEMFNRIKSL
+106 DKVEMFNRVKSL
-118 ANEDQQWRFNATTEF
+118 ADQDQQWRFNTTTEF

-144 RVFKININSKDNHND
+144 RVFNININAQDYHND
-159 VEENTMHSVFS
+159 AEKNTMRSLFS
-170 EDLSLDIYKHNIH
+170 EELSLDIYKHDIH
-183 FDEKAFQSG
+183 FDQKAFQSG

-207 YLKNKIP
+207 YLKNKIL

-236 NFKKVTFTG
+236 NFKKMTFTG

-255 VFENCFFE
+255 VFGNCFFE

-276 RRVKPN
+276 YRVKPN
-282 NEIPIYGVFKGC
+282 NEIPIYGVFKEC
-294 FLSHCDINNFNIDTS
+294 FLYRCEIKNFNIDTS
-309 KIYSVNQDSD
+309 KIYSVNQDPN

-339 VNGVCKNASVI
+339 LNGVCKNASII

-373 FYHDYRRD
+373 FYHKYRCEL
-381 YKYDNHFYYCD
+381 KYDNHFYMCD

-420 DGGKLNLDKRISDF
+420 DGGKLNLDKHISNL
-434 IYINIFPN
+434 IYVNLFPN
-442 MSEHHYINDKDVG
+442 MSGGRYINDKYVAD
-455 GDIEKYLKLSNCN
+455 DIDKYLKLSNCN

-501 NTQIRIPVYMDMKG
+501 NSQIRIPVYMDMKG

-520 GISDFMENLMEINS
+520 GISDFMENLMEVNS
-534 WVEEFNNYGKDAKS
+534 WVEEFNNHGKDAIS
-548 YYQKELLYLQSL
+548 HYEKELLYLQSL
-560 LVKLGSFNLDNEGKK
+560 LVKLGSFNLDDEGKK
-575 YQLND
+575 YQLNG

-617 FWQFHY
+617 FWQRPY
-623 NEREYLKINRSGIS
+623 DERNYLKINRSAIS
-637 NSKTFHFHFNF
+637 NSARFHFHFNF
-648 NDLRA
+648 NDLRDI
-653 LYSSYN
+653 YKDYN
-659 KNHKNDNLYDF
+659 NNHEDDN
-670 DSFDKMQKIFL
+670 FDKMQKIFL
-681 ALNVFKE
+681 ALNEFKE
-688 RTEINYRDYRKV
+688 RTEINYRDYRNV

-706 KVDLFSGIERYL
+706 KVDLFSSIEQYL
-718 LGVIEKN
+718 RWIIEKN
-725 NSYNE
+725 NDYNK
-730 ENYGNKKD
+730 ENYGDIKD
-738 KYAKLIY
+738 KYAKLMV
-745 ERNYLVATK
+745 ERNDLVDTK
-754 DQLINESFE
+754 DQLIKEVFY
-763 LNNKDNKDKKDVA
+763 LNNKDNKDKKYAD
-776 RINEINEILKTID
+776 RINEIKGIIKTID
-789 GKLPNISDE
+789 EKVPNISKE
-798 ILHLKDETERLE
+798 ILHLKDKTERLE
-810 EEYQQENTLNDV
+810 KEYEQENTLNDV
-822 VQNIRRWLKENEN
+822 VQNIRSWLKENQN
-835 MVKAIKKIDTNN
+835 MVKAIKKIDTE
-847 MANK
+847 

>member
-339 VNGVCKNASVI
+339 LNGVCKNASVI

-373 FYHDYRRD
+373 FYHDYRRE

-560 LVKLGSFNLDNEGKK
+560 LVKLGSFNLDNEG
-575 YQLND
+575 
-580 EAIQY
+580 
-585 IILNVLYNIEKDI
+585 
-598 ANEIDIDKVNFMH
+598 
-611 NLYTGF
+611 
-617 FWQFHY
+617 
-623 NEREYLKINRSGIS
+623 
-637 NSKTFHFHFNF
+637 
-648 NDLRA
+648 
-653 LYSSYN
+653 
-659 KNHKNDNLYDF
+659 
-670 DSFDKMQKIFL
+670 
-681 ALNVFKE
+681 
-688 RTEINYRDYRKV
+688 
-700 SKYVDD
+700 
-706 KVDLFSGIERYL
+706 
-718 LGVIEKN
+718 
-725 NSYNE
+725 
-730 ENYGNKKD
+730 
-738 KYAKLIY
+738 
-745 ERNYLVATK
+745 
-754 DQLINESFE
+754 
-763 LNNKDNKDKKDVA
+763 
-776 RINEINEILKTID
+776 
-789 GKLPNISDE
+789 
-798 ILHLKDETERLE
+798 
-810 EEYQQENTLNDV
+810 
-822 VQNIRRWLKENEN
+822 
-835 MVKAIKKIDTNN
+835 
-847 MANK
+847 

>member
-1 MCSGEMIMAI
+1 M
-11 SSYSTV
+11 
-17 TDKFANLTKIPD
+17 
-29 ENMNEKNR
+29 
-37 TQKYSGKIGLS
+37 S

-373 FYHDYRRD
+373 FYHDYRRE

-648 NDLRA
+648 N
-653 LYSSYN
+653 
-659 KNHKNDNLYDF
+659 
-670 DSFDKMQKIFL
+670 
-681 ALNVFKE
+681 
-688 RTEINYRDYRKV
+688 
-700 SKYVDD
+700 
-706 KVDLFSGIERYL
+706 
-718 LGVIEKN
+718 
-725 NSYNE
+725 
-730 ENYGNKKD
+730 
-738 KYAKLIY
+738 
-745 ERNYLVATK
+745 
-754 DQLINESFE
+754 
-763 LNNKDNKDKKDVA
+763 
-776 RINEINEILKTID
+776 
-789 GKLPNISDE
+789 
-798 ILHLKDETERLE
+798 
-810 EEYQQENTLNDV
+810 
-822 VQNIRRWLKENEN
+822 
-835 MVKAIKKIDTNN
+835 
-847 MANK
+847 

>member
-1 MCSGEMIMAI
+1 MAI
-11 SSYSTV
+11 SSYNTV
-17 TDKFANLTKIPD
+17 TDKFATLTKMPD
-29 ENMNEKNR
+29 ENLNEKNR
-37 TQKYSGKIGLS
+37 TKKYSGKIDLYLDD
-48 VDGVGKYSVTH
+48 VDKYSVTH

-80 FIRDLFPMYHIKEA
+80 FILDLFPMSHIKEA
-94 KQAIINFVTEPG
+94 KQAIVDFVTETG

-118 ANEDQQWRFNATTEF
+118 ADQDQQWRFNTTTEF

-144 RVFKININSKDNHND
+144 RVFNININAQNHHND
-159 VEENTMHSVFS
+159 AEKNTMRSLFS
-170 EDLSLDIYKHNIH
+170 EELSLDIYKHDIH
-183 FDEKAFQSG
+183 FDQKAFQSG

-255 VFENCFFE
+255 VFGNCFFE

-276 RRVKPN
+276 YRVKPN
-282 NEIPIYGVFKGC
+282 NEIPIYGVFKEC
-294 FLSHCDINNFNIDTS
+294 FLYRCEIKNFKIDTS
-309 KIYSVNQDSD
+309 KIYSVNQDPN
-319 VGKPVGAYL
+319 VGKLVGAYL

-334 YECTL
+334 NDCTIQD
-339 VNGVCKNASVI
+339 GVCKNASVI

-373 FYHDYRRD
+373 FYHDYRRE
-381 YKYDNHFYYCD
+381 YIYDNHFYNCD

-420 DGGKLNLDKRISDF
+420 DAGKLNLDKRISDF
-434 IYINIFPN
+434 IYNNIFPN
-442 MSEHHYINDKDVG
+442 MSEHHYINNKDVG

-476 SINGIKLDDCAID
+476 SINGIKLYDCAID
-489 PSTTWLSGNLAA
+489 PSTTWLSYNLAS
-501 NTQIRIPVYMDMKG
+501 NTQISIPVYMDMKG
-515 AIAEN
+515 AIDKN
-520 GISDFMENLMEINS
+520 GISDFMKNLMEINS
-534 WVEEFNNYGKDAKS
+534 WVEEFNTYGKDAES
-548 YYQKELLYLQSL
+548 HYQKELLYLQSL
-560 LVKLGSFNLDNEGKK
+560 LVKLGRFNLDDEGKK
-575 YQLND
+575 YQLNG

-585 IILNVLYNIEKDI
+585 IILKVLYNIEKDI

-611 NLYTGF
+611 ELYTGF
-617 FWQFHY
+617 FWHRPY
-623 NEREYLKINRSGIS
+623 DERNYLKINPSGIS
-637 NSKTFHFHFNF
+637 NSERLHFHFNF
-648 NDLRA
+648 NDLRNI
-653 LYSSYN
+653 YKEYN
-659 KNHKNDNLYDF
+659 ENQKDDNI
-670 DSFDKMQKIFL
+670 DSFNNMQNIFL
-681 ALNVFKE
+681 ALNEFKK
-688 RTEINYRDYRKV
+688 RTVINYRDYRKV

-725 NSYNE
+725 NSYNK
-730 ENYGNKKD
+730 ENYTAKKQKEADLFMLRNNLLNTKVKLSEDSCMLNKED
-738 KYAKLIY
+738 KKEAAIIH
-745 ERNYLVATK
+745 E
-754 DQLINESFE
+754 
-763 LNNKDNKDKKDVA
+763 NNKTINKIDEEIAIIDK
-776 RINEINEILKTID
+776 EIVK
-789 GKLPNISDE
+789 
-798 ILHLKDETERLE
+798 LKDETERLE
-810 EEYQQENTLNDV
+810 KEYEQENTLNDV

-835 MVKAIKKIDTNN
+835 LVEAIKRIDTQ
-847 MANK
+847 

>member
-1 MCSGEMIMAI
+1 MAI

-17 TDKFANLTKIPD
+17 TDKFATLTKMQD
-29 ENMNEKNR
+29 ENLNEKNR

-48 VDGVGKYSVTH
+48 VDDVGKYSVTH

-80 FIRDLFPMYHIKEA
+80 FILDLFPMYHIKEA
-94 KQAIINFVTEPG
+94 KQAIIDFVSETG
-106 DKVEMFNRIKSL
+106 DKADIFNKIKSL
-118 ANEDQQWRFNATTEF
+118 ADQDQQWRFNATTEF
-133 TVDENKDIIVS
+133 IVDENKDIIVS
-144 RVFKININSKDNHND
+144 RVFKININAQDHHIDAEKK
-159 VEENTMHSVFS
+159 TMHSLFS
-170 EDLSLDIYKHNIH
+170 EKISFDIYKHDIH

-192 MLKIQFPNDNEKLSV
+192 MLKIHFPNDNEKLSV
-207 YLKNKIP
+207 YLKNKIS

-236 NFKKVTFTG
+236 NFKNVTFTG
-245 AISYENLNGS
+245 NISYENLNGS

-263 DCIFENVS
+263 GCKFENVS
-271 LVSSR
+271 LISSR
-276 RRVKPN
+276 CRVELN
-282 NEIPIYGVFKGC
+282 NEIPIYGVFKEC
-294 FLSHCDINNFNIDTS
+294 FLYRCEIKNFNIDTS
-309 KIYSVNQDSD
+309 KIYSVNQDPN

-339 VNGVCKNASVI
+339 LNGVCKNASII

-373 FYHDYRRD
+373 FYHKYRCEL
-381 YKYDNHFYYCD
+381 KYDNHFYMCD

-420 DGGKLNLDKRISDF
+420 DGGKLNLDKHISNL
-434 IYINIFPN
+434 IYVNLFPN
-442 MSEHHYINDKDVG
+442 MSGGHYINDKYVAD
-455 GDIEKYLKLSNCN
+455 DIDKYLKLSNCN

-501 NTQIRIPVYMDMKG
+501 NSQIRIPVYMDMKG

-520 GISDFMENLMEINS
+520 GISDFMENLMEVNS
-534 WVEEFNNYGKDAKS
+534 WVEEFNNYGKDAIS
-548 YYQKELLYLQSL
+548 HYEKELLYLQSL
-560 LVKLGSFNLDNEGKK
+560 LVKLGSFNLDDEGKK
-575 YQLND
+575 YQLNG

-617 FWQFHY
+617 FWQRHY
-623 NEREYLKINRSGIS
+623 DERNYLKINRSAIS
-637 NSKTFHFHFNF
+637 NSARFHFHFNF
-648 NDLRA
+648 NDLRDI
-653 LYSSYN
+653 YKDYN
-659 KNHKNDNLYDF
+659 NNHEDDN
-670 DSFDKMQKIFL
+670 FDKMQKIFL
-681 ALNVFKE
+681 ALNEFKE

-706 KVDLFSGIERYL
+706 KVDLFSSIEQYL
-718 LGVIEKN
+718 RWVIEKN
-725 NSYNE
+725 NDYNK
-730 ENYGNKKD
+730 ENYGDIKD
-738 KYAKLIY
+738 KYAKLIV
-745 ERNYLVATK
+745 ERNDLVDTK
-754 DQLINESFE
+754 DQLIKEGFY
-763 LNNKDNKDKKDVA
+763 LNNKDNKDKKDA
-776 RINEINEILKTID
+776 ERINEIKGIIKVID
-789 GKLPNISDE
+789 GKIPNISKE

-810 EEYQQENTLNDV
+810 TEYQQENTLNDV
-822 VQNIRRWLKENEN
+822 VQNIRSWLKENEN
-835 MVKAIKKIDTNN
+835 MVKAIKKIDTE
-847 MANK
+847 

>member
-1 MCSGEMIMAI
+1 M
-11 SSYSTV
+11 
-17 TDKFANLTKIPD
+17 
-29 ENMNEKNR
+29 
-37 TQKYSGKIGLS
+37 S

-118 ANEDQQWRFNATTEF
+118 AAQDQQWRFNATTEF

-144 RVFKININSKDNHND
+144 REFKINIDSQEHHHDTEK
-159 VEENTMHSVFS
+159 NTMRSLFS
-170 EDLSLDIYKHNIH
+170 EELSLNIYKQNIH

-207 YLKNKIP
+207 YLKNKIS
-214 FENITIDLSALEK
+214 FEDITIDLSALEK
-227 EALASLKYC
+227 EVLASLKYC
-236 NFKKVTFTG
+236 NFKNVTFTG
-245 AISYENLNGS
+245 DISYENLNGS

-263 DCIFENVS
+263 DCKFENVS

-294 FLSHCDINNFNIDTS
+294 FLYQCEIKKFNIDTS
-309 KIYSVNQDSD
+309 KIYSVNQEPD

-334 YECTL
+334 YKCAL
-339 VNGVCKNASVI
+339 QDGVCKNASVI

-373 FYHDYRRD
+373 FYHDYRRE
-381 YKYDNHFYYCD
+381 YKYDNHFYMCD

-420 DGGKLNLDKRISDF
+420 DGGKLNLDKHISNF
-434 IYINIFPN
+434 IYNDIFPN
-442 MSEHHYINDKDVG
+442 MSDCHYINDKYVA

-688 RTEINYRDYRKV
+688 RTEINYRDYREV

-706 KVDLFSGIERYL
+706 KVDLFSSIEQYL
-718 LGVIEKN
+718 RWVIEKN
-725 NSYNE
+725 NDYNK
-730 ENYGNKKD
+730 ENYGDIKD
-738 KYAKLIY
+738 KYAKLIV
-745 ERNYLVATK
+745 ERNDLVDTK
-754 DQLINESFE
+754 DQLIKEDFY
-763 LNNKDNKDKKDVA
+763 LNNKDNKDKKDA
-776 RINEINEILKTID
+776 ERINEIKGIIKIID
-789 GKLPNISDE
+789 GKIPNISKE

-810 EEYQQENTLNDV
+810 KEYQQENTLNDV
-822 VQNIRRWLKENEN
+822 VQNIRTWLKENQN
-835 MVKAIKKIDTNN
+835 MVKAIKKIDTE
-847 MANK
+847 

>member
-1 MCSGEMIMAI
+1 M
-11 SSYSTV
+11 
-17 TDKFANLTKIPD
+17 
-29 ENMNEKNR
+29 
-37 TQKYSGKIGLS
+37 S

-339 VNGVCKNASVI
+339 LNGVCKNASVI

-373 FYHDYRRD
+373 FYHDYRRE

-725 NSYNE
+725 NIYNE

-776 RINEINEILKTID
+776 RINEIKEILKTID

>member
-1 MCSGEMIMAI
+1 MAI

-17 TDKFANLTKIPD
+17 TDKFATLTKMPD
-29 ENMNEKNR
+29 ENLNEKNR
-37 TQKYSGKIGLS
+37 TQKHSGKIGLS
-48 VDGVGKYSVTH
+48 LDDVGKYSVTH

-80 FIRDLFPMYHIKEA
+80 FILDLFPMSHIKEA
-94 KQAIINFVTEPG
+94 KQAIVDFVTKTD
-106 DKVEMFNRIKSL
+106 DKVEMFNRVKSL
-118 ANEDQQWRFNATTEF
+118 ADQDQQWRFNTTTEF

-144 RVFKININSKDNHND
+144 RVFYININAQDYHND
-159 VEENTMHSVFS
+159 AEKNTMRSLFS
-170 EDLSLDIYKHNIH
+170 EELSLDIYKHDIH
-183 FDEKAFQSG
+183 FDQKAFQSG

-255 VFENCFFE
+255 VFGNCFFE

-276 RRVKPN
+276 YRVKPN
-282 NEIPIYGVFKGC
+282 NEIPIYGVFKEC
-294 FLSHCDINNFNIDTS
+294 FLYRCEIKNFNIDTS
-309 KIYSVNQDSD
+309 KIYSVNQDPN

-334 YECTL
+334 DECTL
-339 VNGVCKNASVI
+339 QDGVCKNASVI

-373 FYHDYRRD
+373 FYHKYKCEL
-381 YKYDNHFYYCD
+381 KYDNHFYNCD
-392 FSSSDMTCK
+392 FSSSDMTYK

-420 DGGKLNLDKRISDF
+420 DGGKLNLDKRISDL
-434 IYINIFPN
+434 IYINLFPK
-442 MSEHHYINDKDVG
+442 MSGGRYINDKYVA

-468 LLKTCLGE
+468 LLETCLGE
-476 SINGIKLDDCAID
+476 SINGITLNDCAID
-489 PSTTWLSGNLAA
+489 HLTTWLSSNLAA

-520 GISDFMENLMEINS
+520 GISDFMKNLMEINS
-534 WVEEFNNYGKDAKS
+534 WVEEFNNHGKDAES

-560 LVKLGSFNLDNEGKK
+560 LVKLGRFNLDDEGKK
-575 YQLND
+575 YQLNG

-585 IILNVLYNIEKDI
+585 IILKVLYNIEKDI

-611 NLYTGF
+611 KLYTGF
-617 FWQFHY
+617 FWQRPY
-623 NEREYLKINRSGIS
+623 DQRNYLKINRSAIS
-637 NSKTFHFHFNF
+637 NSKTFHFHFDF
-648 NDLRA
+648 NDLRNI
-653 LYSSYN
+653 YKEYN
-659 KNHKNDNLYDF
+659 KNHKD

-681 ALNVFKE
+681 ALNEFKE
-688 RTEINYRDYRKV
+688 RTKINYRDYRKV

-706 KVDLFSGIERYL
+706 KVDLFSGIEQYL
-718 LGVIEKN
+718 REVIEKN
-725 NSYNE
+725 NSYNK
-730 ENYGNKKD
+730 ENYTAKKQKEAD
-738 KYAKLIY
+738 LFMLRNNLVKTKAKLS
-745 ERNYLVATK
+745 E
-754 DQLINESFE
+754 ESCM
-763 LNNKDNKDKKDVA
+763 LNKEDKKDA
-776 RINEINEILKTID
+776 AKIRKINETLNKIDDEIATID
-789 GKLPNISDE
+789 KE
-798 ILHLKDETERLE
+798 IVKLKDETERLE
-810 EEYQQENTLNDV
+810 KEYEQENTLNDV
-822 VQNIRRWLKENEN
+822 VQNIRSWLKENQN
-835 MVKAIKKIDTNN
+835 MVKAIKKIDTE
-847 MANK
+847 

>member
-1 MCSGEMIMAI
+1 MAI

-17 TDKFANLTKIPD
+17 TDKFATLTKMPD
-29 ENMNEKNR
+29 ENLNEKNR
-37 TQKYSGKIGLS
+37 TQKHSGKIGLS
-48 VDGVGKYSVTH
+48 LDDVGKYSVTH

-80 FIRDLFPMYHIKEA
+80 FILDLFPMSHIKEA
-94 KQAIINFVTEPG
+94 KQAIVDFVTKTD
-106 DKVEMFNRIKSL
+106 DKVEMFNRVKSL
-118 ANEDQQWRFNATTEF
+118 ADQDQQWRFNTTTEF
-133 TVDENKDIIVS
+133 TVDDNKDIIVS
-144 RVFKININSKDNHND
+144 RVFNININAQDYHND
-159 VEENTMHSVFS
+159 AEKNTMRSLFS
-170 EDLSLDIYKHNIH
+170 EELSLDIYKHDIH
-183 FDEKAFQSG
+183 FDQKAFQSG

-255 VFENCFFE
+255 VFGNCFFE

-276 RRVKPN
+276 YRVKPN
-282 NEIPIYGVFKGC
+282 NEIPIYGVFKEC
-294 FLSHCDINNFNIDTS
+294 FLYRCEIKNFNIDTS
-309 KIYSVNQDSD
+309 KIYSVNQDPN

-334 YECTL
+334 DECTL
-339 VNGVCKNASVI
+339 QDGVCKNASVI

-373 FYHDYRRD
+373 FYHKYKCEL
-381 YKYDNHFYYCD
+381 KYDNHFYNCD
-392 FSSSDMTCK
+392 FSSSDMTYK

-420 DGGKLNLDKRISDF
+420 DGGKLNLDKRISDL
-434 IYINIFPN
+434 IYINLFPK
-442 MSEHHYINDKDVG
+442 MSGGRYINDKYVA

-468 LLKTCLGE
+468 LLETCLGE
-476 SINGIKLDDCAID
+476 SINGITLNDCAID
-489 PSTTWLSGNLAA
+489 HLTTWLSSNLAA

-520 GISDFMENLMEINS
+520 GISDFMKNLMEINS
-534 WVEEFNNYGKDAKS
+534 WVEEFNNHGKDAES

-560 LVKLGSFNLDNEGKK
+560 LVKLGRFNLDDEGKK
-575 YQLND
+575 YQLNG

-585 IILNVLYNIEKDI
+585 IILKVLYNIEKDI

-611 NLYTGF
+611 KLYTGF
-617 FWQFHY
+617 FWQRPY
-623 NEREYLKINRSGIS
+623 DQRNYLKINRSAIS
-637 NSKTFHFHFNF
+637 NSKTFHFHFDF
-648 NDLRA
+648 NDLRNI
-653 LYSSYN
+653 YKEYN
-659 KNHKNDNLYDF
+659 KNHKD

-681 ALNVFKE
+681 ALNEFKE
-688 RTEINYRDYRKV
+688 RTKINYRDYRKV

-706 KVDLFSGIERYL
+706 KVDLFSGIEQYL
-718 LGVIEKN
+718 REVIEKN
-725 NSYNE
+725 NSYNK
-730 ENYGNKKD
+730 ENYTAKKQKEAD
-738 KYAKLIY
+738 LFMLRNNLVKTKAKLS
-745 ERNYLVATK
+745 E
-754 DQLINESFE
+754 ESCM
-763 LNNKDNKDKKDVA
+763 LNKEDKKDA
-776 RINEINEILKTID
+776 AKIRKINETLNKIDDEIATID
-789 GKLPNISDE
+789 KE
-798 ILHLKDETERLE
+798 IVKLKDETERLE
-810 EEYQQENTLNDV
+810 KEYEQENTLNDV
-822 VQNIRRWLKENEN
+822 VQNIRSWLKENQN
-835 MVKAIKKIDTNN
+835 MVKAIKKIDTE
-847 MANK
+847 

>member
-1 MCSGEMIMAI
+1 MSL
-11 SSYSTV
+11 
-17 TDKFANLTKIPD
+17 DD
-29 ENMNEKNR
+29 
-37 TQKYSGKIGLS
+37 
-48 VDGVGKYSVTH
+48 VGKYSVTH

-80 FIRDLFPMYHIKEA
+80 FILDLFPMSHIKEA
-94 KQAIINFVTEPG
+94 KQAIVDFVTKTD
-106 DKVEMFNRIKSL
+106 DKVEMFNRVKSL
-118 ANEDQQWRFNATTEF
+118 ADQDQQWRFNTTTEF

-144 RVFKININSKDNHND
+144 RVFNININAQDYHND
-159 VEENTMHSVFS
+159 AEKNTMRSLFS
-170 EDLSLDIYKHNIH
+170 EELSLDIYKHDIH
-183 FDEKAFQSG
+183 FDQKAFQSG

-255 VFENCFFE
+255 VFGNCFFE

-276 RRVKPN
+276 YRVKPN
-282 NEIPIYGVFKGC
+282 NEIPIYGVFKEC
-294 FLSHCDINNFNIDTS
+294 FLYRCEIKNFNIDTS
-309 KIYSVNQDSD
+309 KIYSVNQDPN

-334 YECTL
+334 DECTL
-339 VNGVCKNASVI
+339 QDGVCKNASVI

-373 FYHDYRRD
+373 FYHKYKCEL
-381 YKYDNHFYYCD
+381 KYDNHFYNCD
-392 FSSSDMTCK
+392 FSSSDMTYK

-420 DGGKLNLDKRISDF
+420 DGGKLNLDKRISDL
-434 IYINIFPN
+434 IYINLFPK
-442 MSEHHYINDKDVG
+442 MSGGRYINDKYVA

-468 LLKTCLGE
+468 LLETCLGE
-476 SINGIKLDDCAID
+476 SINGITLNDCAID
-489 PSTTWLSGNLAA
+489 HLTTWLSGNLAA

-520 GISDFMENLMEINS
+520 GISDFMKNLMEINS
-534 WVEEFNNYGKDAKS
+534 WVEEFNNHGKDAES

-560 LVKLGSFNLDNEGKK
+560 LVKLGRFNLDDEGKK
-575 YQLND
+575 YQLNG

-585 IILNVLYNIEKDI
+585 IILEVLYNIEKDI

-611 NLYTGF
+611 KLYTGF
-617 FWQFHY
+617 FWQRPY
-623 NEREYLKINRSGIS
+623 DQRNYLKINRSAIS
-637 NSKTFHFHFNF
+637 NSKTFHFHFDF
-648 NDLRA
+648 NDLRNI
-653 LYSSYN
+653 YKEYN
-659 KNHKNDNLYDF
+659 KNHKD

-681 ALNVFKE
+681 ALNEFKE
-688 RTEINYRDYRKV
+688 RTKINYRDYRKV

-706 KVDLFSGIERYL
+706 KVDLFSGIEQYL
-718 LGVIEKN
+718 REVIEKN
-725 NSYNE
+725 NSYNK
-730 ENYGNKKD
+730 ENYTAKKQKEAD
-738 KYAKLIY
+738 LFMLRNNLVKTKAKLS
-745 ERNYLVATK
+745 E
-754 DQLINESFE
+754 ESCM
-763 LNNKDNKDKKDVA
+763 LNKEDKKDA
-776 RINEINEILKTID
+776 AKIRKINETLNKIDDEIATID
-789 GKLPNISDE
+789 KE
-798 ILHLKDETERLE
+798 IVKLKDETERLE
-810 EEYQQENTLNDV
+810 KEYEQENTLNDV
-822 VQNIRRWLKENEN
+822 VQNIRSWLKENQN
-835 MVKAIKKIDTNN
+835 MVKAIKKIDTE
-847 MANK
+847 

>member
-1 MCSGEMIMAI
+1 M
-11 SSYSTV
+11 
-17 TDKFANLTKIPD
+17 
-29 ENMNEKNR
+29 
-37 TQKYSGKIGLS
+37 S

-94 KQAIINFVTEPG
+94 KQSIINFVTEPG

-118 ANEDQQWRFNATTEF
+118 AAQDQQWRFNATTEF

-144 RVFKININSKDNHND
+144 RVFKINIDSQEHHHDTEK
-159 VEENTMHSVFS
+159 NTMRSLFS
-170 EDLSLDIYKHNIH
+170 EELSLDIYKHDIH
-183 FDEKAFQSG
+183 FDQKAFQSG

-207 YLKNKIP
+207 YLKNKIS
-214 FENITIDLSALEK
+214 FEDITIDLSALEK
-227 EALASLKYC
+227 EVLASLKYC
-236 NFKKVTFTG
+236 NFKNVTFTG
-245 AISYENLNGS
+245 DISYENLNGS

-263 DCIFENVS
+263 DCKFENVS

-282 NEIPIYGVFKGC
+282 NEIPIYGVFKEC
-294 FLSHCDINNFNIDTS
+294 FLYRCEIKNFNIDTS
-309 KIYSVNQDSD
+309 KIYSVNQDPN
-319 VGKPVGAYL
+319 VGKLVGAYL

-334 YECTL
+334 NECTL
-339 VNGVCKNASVI
+339 QDGVCKNASVI
-350 ASSLLCCKIAK
+350 ASSMLCCKIAK

-373 FYHDYRRD
+373 FYHKYRCQ
-381 YKYDNHFYYCD
+381 YIYDNHFYNCD
-392 FSSSDMTCK
+392 FSSSDMTYK
-401 RNGIRKDLLDFD
+401 RNGIREDLLDFD

-420 DGGKLNLDKRISDF
+420 DGGKLNLDKRISDL

-442 MSEHHYINDKDVG
+442 MSDHHYINDKDVG

-468 LLKTCLGE
+468 LRQTCLGE
-476 SINGIKLDDCAID
+476 SINGITLNDCAID
-489 PSTTWLSGNLAA
+489 PSTTRLSVNIAA
-501 NTQIRIPVYMDMKG
+501 NTQISIPAYMEMKG

-534 WVEEFNNYGKDAKS
+534 WVEEFNKYGKDAINL
-548 YYQKELLYLQSL
+548 YQNELLYLQSYL
-560 LVKLGSFNLDNEGKK
+560 IKLGNFNLDDDGKK
-575 YQLND
+575 YKLNS

-585 IILNVLYNIEKDI
+585 IVYNVLHNIENDI
-598 ANEIDIDKVNFMH
+598 ANKIDLDKVNFMH
-611 NLYTGF
+611 ELYTGF

-776 RINEINEILKTID
+776 RINEIKEILKTID

>member
-1 MCSGEMIMAI
+1 MAI

-17 TDKFANLTKIPD
+17 TDKFATLTKMPD
-29 ENMNEKNR
+29 ENLNEKNR

-48 VDGVGKYSVTH
+48 LDDVGKYSVTH

-80 FIRDLFPMYHIKEA
+80 FILDLFPMSHIKEA
-94 KQAIINFVTEPG
+94 KQAIVDFVTKTD
-106 DKVEMFNRIKSL
+106 DKVEMFNRVKSL
-118 ANEDQQWRFNATTEF
+118 ADQDQQWRFNTTTEF

-144 RVFKININSKDNHND
+144 RVFNININAQDYHND
-159 VEENTMHSVFS
+159 AEKNTMRSLFS
-170 EDLSLDIYKHNIH
+170 EELSLDIYKHDIH
-183 FDEKAFQSG
+183 FDQKAFQSG

-245 AISYENLNGS
+245 AISCENLNGS
-255 VFENCFFE
+255 VFGNCFFE

-276 RRVKPN
+276 YRVKPN
-282 NEIPIYGVFKGC
+282 NEIPIYGVFKEC
-294 FLSHCDINNFNIDTS
+294 FLYRCEIKNFNIDTS
-309 KIYSVNQDSD
+309 KIYSVNQDPN

-339 VNGVCKNASVI
+339 LNGVCKNASII

-373 FYHDYRRD
+373 FYHKYRCEL
-381 YKYDNHFYYCD
+381 KYDNHFYMCD

-420 DGGKLNLDKRISDF
+420 DGGKLNLDKHISNL
-434 IYINIFPN
+434 IYVNLFPN
-442 MSEHHYINDKDVG
+442 MSGGRYINDKYVAD
-455 GDIEKYLKLSNCN
+455 DIDKYLKLSNCN

-501 NTQIRIPVYMDMKG
+501 NSQIRIPVYMDMKG

-520 GISDFMENLMEINS
+520 GISDFMENLMEVNS
-534 WVEEFNNYGKDAKS
+534 WVEEFNNHGKDAIS
-548 YYQKELLYLQSL
+548 HYEKELLYLQSL
-560 LVKLGSFNLDNEGKK
+560 LVKLGSFNLDDEGKK
-575 YQLND
+575 YQLNG

-617 FWQFHY
+617 FWQRPY
-623 NEREYLKINRSGIS
+623 DERNYLKINRSAIS
-637 NSKTFHFHFNF
+637 NSARFHFHFNF
-648 NDLRA
+648 NDLRDI
-653 LYSSYN
+653 YKDYN
-659 KNHKNDNLYDF
+659 NNHEDDN
-670 DSFDKMQKIFL
+670 FDKMQKIFL
-681 ALNVFKE
+681 ALNEFKE
-688 RTEINYRDYRKV
+688 RTEINYRDYRNV

-706 KVDLFSGIERYL
+706 KVDLFSSIEQYL
-718 LGVIEKN
+718 RWIIEKN
-725 NSYNE
+725 NDYNK
-730 ENYGNKKD
+730 ENYGDIKD
-738 KYAKLIY
+738 KYAKLMV
-745 ERNYLVATK
+745 ERNDLVDTK
-754 DQLINESFE
+754 DQLIKEVFY
-763 LNNKDNKDKKDVA
+763 LNNKDNKDKKYAD
-776 RINEINEILKTID
+776 RINEIKGIIKTID
-789 GKLPNISDE
+789 EKVPNISKE
-798 ILHLKDETERLE
+798 ILHLKDKTERLE
-810 EEYQQENTLNDV
+810 KEYEQENTLNDV
-822 VQNIRRWLKENEN
+822 VQNIRSWLKENQN
-835 MVKAIKKIDTNN
+835 MVKAIKKIDTE
-847 MANK
+847 

>member
-1 MCSGEMIMAI
+1 MAI

-373 FYHDYRRD
+373 FYHDYRRE

>member
-1 MCSGEMIMAI
+1 MAI

-17 TDKFANLTKIPD
+17 TDKFATLTKMPD
-29 ENMNEKNR
+29 ENLNEKNR

-48 VDGVGKYSVTH
+48 LDDVGKYSVTH

-80 FIRDLFPMYHIKEA
+80 FILDLFPMSHIKEA
-94 KQAIINFVTEPG
+94 KQAIVDFVTKTD
-106 DKVEMFNRIKSL
+106 DKVEMFNRVKSL
-118 ANEDQQWRFNATTEF
+118 ADQDQQWRFNTTTEF

-144 RVFKININSKDNHND
+144 RVFNININAQDYHND
-159 VEENTMHSVFS
+159 AEKNTMRSLFS
-170 EDLSLDIYKHNIH
+170 EELSLDIYKHDIH
-183 FDEKAFQSG
+183 FDQKAFQSG

-255 VFENCFFE
+255 VFGNCFFE

-276 RRVKPN
+276 YRVKPN
-282 NEIPIYGVFKGC
+282 NEIPIYGVFKEC
-294 FLSHCDINNFNIDTS
+294 FLYRCEIKNFNIDTS
-309 KIYSVNQDSD
+309 KIYSVNQDPN

-334 YECTL
+334 DECTL
-339 VNGVCKNASVI
+339 QDGVCKNASVI

-373 FYHDYRRD
+373 FYHKYKCEL
-381 YKYDNHFYYCD
+381 KYDNHFYNCD
-392 FSSSDMTCK
+392 FSSSDMTYK

-420 DGGKLNLDKRISDF
+420 DGGKLNLDKRISDL
-434 IYINIFPN
+434 IYINLFPN
-442 MSEHHYINDKDVG
+442 MSGGRYINDKYVAD
-455 GDIEKYLKLSNCN
+455 DIDKYLKLSNCN

-489 PSTTWLSGNLAA
+489 HLTTWLSGNLAA

-520 GISDFMENLMEINS
+520 GISDFMKNLMEINS
-534 WVEEFNNYGKDAKS
+534 WVEEFNNYGKDAES
-548 YYQKELLYLQSL
+548 HYQKELLYLQSL
-560 LVKLGSFNLDNEGKK
+560 LVKLGRFNLDDEGKK
-575 YQLND
+575 YQLNG

-585 IILNVLYNIEKDI
+585 IILKVLYNIEKDI

-611 NLYTGF
+611 KLYTGF
-617 FWQFHY
+617 FWQRPY
-623 NEREYLKINRSGIS
+623 DQRNYLKINRSAIS
-637 NSKTFHFHFNF
+637 NSKTFHFHFDF
-648 NDLRA
+648 NDLRNI
-653 LYSSYN
+653 YKEYN
-659 KNHKNDNLYDF
+659 KNHKD

-681 ALNVFKE
+681 ALNEFKE
-688 RTEINYRDYRKV
+688 RTKINYRDYRKV

-706 KVDLFSGIERYL
+706 KVDLFSGIEQYL
-718 LGVIEKN
+718 RWVIEKN
-725 NSYNE
+725 NDYNK
-730 ENYGNKKD
+730 ENYGDIKD
-738 KYAKLIY
+738 KYAKLIV
-745 ERNYLVATK
+745 ERNDLVDTK
-754 DQLINESFE
+754 DQLIKEDFY
-763 LNNKDNKDKKDVA
+763 LNNKDNKDKKDA
-776 RINEINEILKTID
+776 ERINEIKGIIKVID
-789 GKLPNISDE
+789 GKIPNISKE

-810 EEYQQENTLNDV
+810 KEYQQENTLNDV
-822 VQNIRRWLKENEN
+822 VQNIRSWLKENEN
-835 MVKAIKKIDTNN
+835 MVKAIKKIDTE
-847 MANK
+847 

>member
-1 MCSGEMIMAI
+1 M
-11 SSYSTV
+11 
-17 TDKFANLTKIPD
+17 
-29 ENMNEKNR
+29 
-37 TQKYSGKIGLS
+37 S

-339 VNGVCKNASVI
+339 LNGVCKNASVI

-373 FYHDYRRD
+373 FYHDYRRE

-413 PREYFKK
+413 PREYFKN

-476 SINGIKLDDCAID
+476 SINGIEFYDCAID

-534 WVEEFNNYGKDAKS
+534 WVEEFNNYSKDAKS
-548 YYQKELLYLQSL
+548 HYQKELLYLKSL
-560 LVKLGSFNLDNEGKK
+560 LVKLGSFNLDDEEKK

-776 RINEINEILKTID
+776 RINEIKEILKTID

-810 EEYQQENTLNDV
+810 KEYQQENTLNDV
-822 VQNIRRWLKENEN
+822 VQNIRRWLKENQN
-835 MVKAIKKIDTNN
+835 MVKAIKKTDTE
-847 MANK
+847 

>member
-1 MCSGEMIMAI
+1 M
-11 SSYSTV
+11 
-17 TDKFANLTKIPD
+17 
-29 ENMNEKNR
+29 
-37 TQKYSGKIGLS
+37 S

-94 KQAIINFVTEPG
+94 KQSIINFVTEPG

-118 ANEDQQWRFNATTEF
+118 AAQDQQWRFNATTEF

-144 RVFKININSKDNHND
+144 RVFKINIDSQEHHHDTEK
-159 VEENTMHSVFS
+159 NTMRSLFS
-170 EDLSLDIYKHNIH
+170 EELSLNIYKQNIH
-183 FDEKAFQSG
+183 FDEKVFQSG

-207 YLKNKIP
+207 YLKNKIS
-214 FENITIDLSALEK
+214 FEDITIDLSALEK
-227 EALASLKYC
+227 EVLASLKYC
-236 NFKKVTFTG
+236 NFKNVTFTG
-245 AISYENLNGS
+245 DISYENLNGS

-263 DCIFENVS
+263 DCKFENVS

-282 NEIPIYGVFKGC
+282 NEIPIYGVFKEC
-294 FLSHCDINNFNIDTS
+294 FLYQCEIKKFNIDTS
-309 KIYSVNQDSD
+309 KIYSVNQDPD

-334 YECTL
+334 YKCAL
-339 VNGVCKNASVI
+339 QDGVCKNASVI

-373 FYHDYRRD
+373 FYHDYRRE
-381 YKYDNHFYYCD
+381 YKYDNHFYMCD

-420 DGGKLNLDKRISDF
+420 DGGKLNLDKHISNF
-434 IYINIFPN
+434 IYNDIFPN
-442 MSEHHYINDKDVG
+442 MSDCHYINDKYVA
-455 GDIEKYLKLSNCN
+455 GDIEKYLKFSNCN

-681 ALNVFKE
+681 ALNV
-688 RTEINYRDYRKV
+688 
-700 SKYVDD
+700 
-706 KVDLFSGIERYL
+706 
-718 LGVIEKN
+718 
-725 NSYNE
+725 
-730 ENYGNKKD
+730 
-738 KYAKLIY
+738 
-745 ERNYLVATK
+745 
-754 DQLINESFE
+754 
-763 LNNKDNKDKKDVA
+763 
-776 RINEINEILKTID
+776 
-789 GKLPNISDE
+789 
-798 ILHLKDETERLE
+798 
-810 EEYQQENTLNDV
+810 
-822 VQNIRRWLKENEN
+822 
-835 MVKAIKKIDTNN
+835 
-847 MANK
+847 

>member
-1 MCSGEMIMAI
+1 MAI

-17 TDKFANLTKIPD
+17 TDKFATLTKMPD
-29 ENMNEKNR
+29 ENLNEKNR

-48 VDGVGKYSVTH
+48 LDDVGKYSVTH

-80 FIRDLFPMYHIKEA
+80 FILDLFPMSHIKEA
-94 KQAIINFVTEPG
+94 KQAIVDFVTKTD
-106 DKVEMFNRIKSL
+106 DKVEMFNRVKSL
-118 ANEDQQWRFNATTEF
+118 ADQDQQWRFNTTTEF

-144 RVFKININSKDNHND
+144 RVFNININAQDYHND
-159 VEENTMHSVFS
+159 AEKNTMRSLFS
-170 EDLSLDIYKHNIH
+170 EELSLDIYKHDIH
-183 FDEKAFQSG
+183 FDQKAFQSG

-255 VFENCFFE
+255 VFGNCFFE

-276 RRVKPN
+276 YRVKPN
-282 NEIPIYGVFKGC
+282 NEIPIYGVFKEC
-294 FLSHCDINNFNIDTS
+294 FLYRCEIKNFNIDTS
-309 KIYSVNQDSD
+309 KIYSVNQDPN

-339 VNGVCKNASVI
+339 LNGVCKNASII

-373 FYHDYRRD
+373 FYHKYRCEL
-381 YKYDNHFYYCD
+381 KYDNHFYMCD

-420 DGGKLNLDKRISDF
+420 DGGKLNLDKHISNL
-434 IYINIFPN
+434 IYVNLFPN
-442 MSEHHYINDKDVG
+442 MSGGRYINDKYVAD
-455 GDIEKYLKLSNCN
+455 DIDKYLKLSNCN

-501 NTQIRIPVYMDMKG
+501 NSQIRIPVYMDMKG

-520 GISDFMENLMEINS
+520 GISDFMENLMEVNS
-534 WVEEFNNYGKDAKS
+534 WVEEFNNHGKDAIS
-548 YYQKELLYLQSL
+548 HYEKELLYLQSL
-560 LVKLGSFNLDNEGKK
+560 LVKLGSFNLDDEGKK
-575 YQLND
+575 YLLNG

-617 FWQFHY
+617 FWQRPY
-623 NEREYLKINRSGIS
+623 DERNYLKINRSAIS
-637 NSKTFHFHFNF
+637 NSARFHFHFNF
-648 NDLRA
+648 NDLRDI
-653 LYSSYN
+653 YKDYN
-659 KNHKNDNLYDF
+659 NNHEDDN
-670 DSFDKMQKIFL
+670 FDKMQKIFL
-681 ALNVFKE
+681 ALNEFKE
-688 RTEINYRDYRKV
+688 RTEINYRDYRNV

-706 KVDLFSGIERYL
+706 KVDLFSSIEQYL
-718 LGVIEKN
+718 RWIIEKN
-725 NSYNE
+725 NDYNK
-730 ENYGNKKD
+730 ENYGDIKD
-738 KYAKLIY
+738 KYAKLMV
-745 ERNYLVATK
+745 ERNDLVDTK
-754 DQLINESFE
+754 DQLIKEVFY
-763 LNNKDNKDKKDVA
+763 LNNKDNKDKKYAD
-776 RINEINEILKTID
+776 RINEIKGIIKTID
-789 GKLPNISDE
+789 EKVPNISKE
-798 ILHLKDETERLE
+798 ILHLKDKTERLE
-810 EEYQQENTLNDV
+810 KEYEQENTLNDV
-822 VQNIRRWLKENEN
+822 VQNIRSWLKENQN
-835 MVKAIKKIDTNN
+835 MVKAIKKIDTE
-847 MANK
+847 